1 MKHLV
6 GQRGEALTTIL
17 VVVGL
22 LAATQLVPNW
32 RPQNWGIFQK
42 APATQQLTVAQAE
55 LDKAKAEAA
64 KAEAALKAYQDAD
77 ARRKDGQLRY
87 GQQMAAGAAES
98 LSLVPS
104 AARGPEVNLASSL
117 LLRANTGLAAAIGD
131 LPADK
136 QAEIHAIVAGS
147 LSKVQAELDAA
158 RTALAVKDNE
168 LAVSIAERKK
178 LEVEIPALQAAVAA
192 KEKELAKQAG
202 IVAEK
207 TQAVVSFATKAEEKD
222 REAGSFKAQLEKLLR
237 IVLWIA
243 GIYAFLAFVLPG
255 LIKHLDSGRL
265 KDSLRGVAGY
275 LTSPLLYMDAKKKIS
290 DLKTAEK

>member
-6 GQRGEALTTIL
+6 AQRGEALTTIL

-42 APATQQLTVAQAE
+42 APATQQLTTAQAE

-77 ARRKDGQLRY
+77 ARRKDSQLRY

-104 AARGPEVNLASSL
+104 ASRGPEINLASSL

-131 LPADK
+131 LTAEK

-168 LAVSIAERKK
+168 LAVSIVERRK
-178 LEVEIPALQAAVAA
+178 LEAEIPALQATVAA
-192 KEKELAKQAG
+192 KEKELEKHVAV
-202 IVAEK
+202 VAEK
-207 TQAVVSFATKAEEKD
+207 TKQVVSFAARAEEKD
-222 REAGSFKAQLEKLLR
+222 REAGSFKTQLEKLLC
-237 IVLWIA
+237 VTLWIA
-243 GIYAFLAFVLPG
+243 GVYAFLAFVLPG

-290 DLKTAEK
+290 DLKTPPK